1 MNFVEFIIG
10 GLGGMAVTKSLLL
23 LLIDPSTIKTNEM
36 KNKIDAVLE
45 ENGPVKDSSDVRY
58 MLTWIL
64 DDKFEVTTYSNNEV
78 SFLLTELEI
87 LKNQMIKFYLSNL
100 SEIEDPSIVKSCDIH
115 TKLSQFSLQL
125 MRLRMVIKPEVQLSV
140 NRHPETNIVYIASK
154 GFWLNDDGSKERKF
168 TKNIGRAEGFPKG
181 IKDTKAMRI
190 GVSKL
195 RSVMLEKYR
204 EAYSK

>member
-1 MNFVEFIIG
+1 MNIIEFILG
-10 GLGGMAVTKSLLL
+10 GISGMAVTKSLLL
-23 LLIDPSTIKTNEM
+23 LLIDPSTFKINEM
-36 KNKIDAVLE
+36 KNKIDAILE

-64 DDKFEVTTYSNNEV
+64 DDKFNDNINNDSDV
-78 SFLLTELEI
+78 SSLLTELDT
-87 LKNQMIKFYLSNL
+87 LKKKMIRFYLSNL

-115 TKLSQFSLQL
+115 TEIARYSLQL
-125 MRLRMVIKPEVQLSV
+125 MRLRMVIEPEVQLSV
-140 NRHPETNIVYIASK
+140 NRHPQTSIVYIASK
-154 GFWLNDDGSKERKF
+154 GFWLNDDGSKVRKF
-168 TKNIGRAEGFPKG
+168 TKNIGRAEDFPKG

-195 RSVMLEKYR
+195 RSVLLEKYR

>member
-1 MNFVEFIIG
+1 MNFVEFILG

-23 LLIDPSTIKTNEM
+23 LLIDPATIVTNVM
-36 KNKIDAVLE
+36 KNKIDAILE
-45 ENGPVKDSSDVRY
+45 ENGPVKDSSDVRH

-64 DDKFEVTTYSNNEV
+64 EDKFDYNVYADDEV
-78 SFLLTELEI
+78 SSLLTELDV
-87 LKNQMIKFYLSNL
+87 LKNQIIKFYLSNL
-100 SEIEDPSIVKSCDIH
+100 GEMKDTSIVKSCDIH

-125 MRLRMVIKPEVQLSV
+125 MRLRMVIEPDVQLSI

-154 GFWLNDDGSKERKF
+154 GFWLNDDGAKVRKF
-168 TKNIGRAEGFPKG
+168 TKNIGRAEDFSKG